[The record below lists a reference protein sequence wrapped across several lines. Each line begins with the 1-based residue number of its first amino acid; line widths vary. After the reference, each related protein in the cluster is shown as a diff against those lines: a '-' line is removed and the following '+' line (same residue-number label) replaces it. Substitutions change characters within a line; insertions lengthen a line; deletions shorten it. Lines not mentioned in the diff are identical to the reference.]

1 MLAMKGLGMPKPG
14 KLASIINCLLIV
26 TLLASCSDKTSAEDM
41 DKDTLC
47 VSSWVGTANMVGD
60 AWMRGA
66 VPNKYAEQTLK
77 RATEE
82 LRKEKE
88 KIDKIKL
95 SQDISEDDKSVLLA
109 EVLQLANKTEEMSKA
124 VAKKNYSEVRQK
136 LGELTVEKRSL
147 NKLRKVA
154 GQTDE

>member
-14 KLASIINCLLIV
+14 KLACVINCLLIV

-41 DKDTLC
+41 DKERQS
-47 VSSWVGTANMVGD
+47 VSSWVATANMVCD
-60 AWMRGA
+60 AWIRGA

-88 KIDKIKL
+88 KIDEIKL
-95 SQDISEDDKSVLLA
+95 SKDVSEHDKSVLLA
-109 EVLQLANKTEEMSKA
+109 EVFQLGNKTEEMSRA
-124 VAKKNYSEVRQK
+124 VAQKNRSAVRQK
-136 LGELTVEKRSL
+136 LGELAAEKRSL
-147 NKLRKVA
+147 NKFRKVA

>member
-1 MLAMKGLGMPKPG
+1 MPKPG
-14 KLASIINCLLIV
+14 KLASVINCLLIV
-26 TLLASCSDKTSAEDM
+26 TLLASCSGKTSAEDI
-41 DKDTLC
+41 DKETQS
-47 VSSWVGTANMVGD
+47 VSSWVATANMVGD
-60 AWMRGA
+60 AWIRGT

-95 SQDISEDDKSVLLA
+95 SKDVNKHDKSVLIS
-109 EVLQLANKTEEMSKA
+109 EVFQLANKTQEMSKA
-124 VAKKNYSEVRQK
+124 VAQKNRSVVRQK
-136 LGELTVEKRSL
+136 LGELAAEKRSL

-154 GQTDE
+154 GQTNE

>member
-1 MLAMKGLGMPKPG
+1 MLAMKGLRMPKPG
-14 KLASIINCLLIV
+14 KLASVINCLLIV
-26 TLLASCSDKTSAEDM
+26 TLLASCSGKTSAEDI
-41 DKDTLC
+41 DKETQS
-47 VSSWVGTANMVGD
+47 VSSWVATANMVGD
-60 AWMRGA
+60 AWIRGT

-95 SQDISEDDKSVLLA
+95 SKDVNKHDKSVLIS
-109 EVLQLANKTEEMSKA
+109 EVFQLANKTQEMSKA
-124 VAKKNYSEVRQK
+124 VAQKNRSVVRQK
-136 LGELTVEKRSL
+136 LGELAAEKRSL

-154 GQTDE
+154 GQTNE

>member
-14 KLASIINCLLIV
+14 KLASVINCLLIL
-26 TLLASCSDKTSAEDM
+26 TLLASCSSKTSAENI

-47 VSSWVGTANMVGD
+47 VSSWVATANLVGD

-82 LRKEKE
+82 LQKEKE
-88 KIDKIKL
+88 KIDEIKL
-95 SQDISEDDKSVLLA
+95 SKEVSEHDKSVLVA
-109 EVLQLANKTEEMSKA
+109 EVFQLANKTEEMSRA
-124 VAKKNYSEVRQK
+124 VGQKNRSAVRQK
-136 LGELTVEKRSL
+136 LGELAAEKRSL
-147 NKLRKVA
+147 NKLRKIA